1 MPEPPPGD
9 KASIVVNWFRKHLK
23 HGSRL
28 ALFALAIQFALS
40 CGHFHAAAAQAA
52 PAVQSGLIDAHL
64 AIATSVAAQDA
75 HPEAAQPQQPAGHD
89 DDQHTAN
96 VCAVCAV
103 LSSANNFLFITP
115 PVLELPGAVELLY
128 LVTGA
133 EFAHLGSS
141 HLAFQSRAPPAS

>member
-1 MPEPPPGD
+1 M
-9 KASIVVNWFRKHLK
+9 NWFRKHLK

-40 CGHFHAAAAQAA
+40 CGHFHAAAARAA

-75 HPEAAQPQQPAGHD
+75 HSETAQPQQPAGHD
-89 DDQHTAN
+89 DDQHTTN

-103 LSSANNFLFITP
+103 LSLANNFLFVTP

-128 LVTGA
+128 RVAGA

>member
-1 MPEPPPGD
+1 M
-9 KASIVVNWFRKHLK
+9 NWFRKHLK

-52 PAVQSGLIDAHL
+52 PAVQSGLTDAHL
-64 AIATSVAAQDA
+64 AITTSVAAQDA
-75 HPEAAQPQQPAGHD
+75 HSEAAQPQQPAGHD
-89 DDQHTAN
+89 DDDQHTTN

-103 LSSANNFLFITP
+103 LSVANNFLFVTP
-115 PVLELPGAVELLY
+115 PVLELPGSVELLY

-133 EFAHLGSS
+133 EFAHLGSF